1 MIGISFYPA
10 DYWTEAWGILGF
22 GGCEAGWIFYIFD
35 IKFDKEMNDKIS
47 EYQADF
53 DEFQEN
59 LFKLYISERA
69 ENFDPL
75 NETKIL
81 FLGAYENYKNEKF
94 KLAQRLVLIALRLNP
109 TDIDLQLYYLQLLLK
124 TEDKIYAIEIEANQ
138 RKFDETYTIISNN
151 IESGAIVLNDY
162 PHVVW

>member
-1 MIGISFYPA
+1 
-10 DYWTEAWGILGF
+10 
-22 GGCEAGWIFYIFD
+22 
-35 IKFDKEMNDKIS
+35 
-47 EYQADF
+47 
-53 DEFQEN
+53 
-59 LFKLYISERA
+59 
-69 ENFDPL
+69 
-75 NETKIL
+75 
-81 FLGAYENYKNEKF
+81 
-94 KLAQRLVLIALRLNP
+94 LVLIALRLNP